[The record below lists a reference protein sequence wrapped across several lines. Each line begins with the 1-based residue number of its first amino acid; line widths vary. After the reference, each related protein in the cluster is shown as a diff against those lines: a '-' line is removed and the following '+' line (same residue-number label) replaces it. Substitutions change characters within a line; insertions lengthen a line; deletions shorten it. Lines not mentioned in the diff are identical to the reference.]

1 LWEETSEISTAL
13 GFTKPSFYIRIAMGI
28 SIYRTA
34 DQSHTLYNEELD
46 ETYHSRNGAVE
57 ESRYVFLKQ
66 GFELKAALQHVL
78 NILEV
83 GFGTGLNALLTLTEA
98 EESRTR
104 CAYHSLE
111 TFPLPAEVVQTLNHT
126 EFIEASHHDKFE
138 LIHRAAWNEPTAI
151 APYFTLQKISESI
164 HTYQPQT
171 GFDLVYF
178 DAFGPDK
185 QPDMWT
191 QSVFDKLYT
200 WMNAGAVLVTYSS
213 KGDVRR
219 ALAQAGFQVERLP
232 GPPRKRHM
240 LRATKP

>member
-1 LWEETSEISTAL
+1 
-13 GFTKPSFYIRIAMGI
+13 MGI
-28 SIYRTA
+28 SVYKTA

-66 GFELKAALQHVL
+66 GFELKAAQQHAL
-78 NILEV
+78 SILEI
-83 GFGTGLNALLTLTEA
+83 GFGTGLNALLTLIEA

-104 CAYHSLE
+104 CHYHSLE
-111 TFPLPAEVVQTLNHT
+111 TFPLPADLVHTLNYT
-126 EFIEASHHDKFE
+126 DFVEEQYQEQFE
-138 LIHRAAWNEPTAI
+138 LIHRAAWNEPVAVTG
-151 APYFTLQKISESI
+151 YFTLHKISESI
-164 HTYQPQT
+164 HNYQPQT

-191 QSVFDKLYT
+191 QSVFDKLHA
-200 WMNAGAVLVTYSS
+200 WMNRGGILVTYSS

-219 ALAQAGFQVERLP
+219 AMKQAGFEVERLP

-240 LRATKP
+240 LRAVKI